1 MYNLIFNK
9 GLVMK
14 KIISLF
20 LITLFVSVGSA
31 QIKTELITYQDGEV
45 ELEGYLAYDKLL
57 KSVRGG
63 VIIVHN
69 ANGRDEF
76 IQERADELAKI
87 GYVVFA
93 VDMFGKGVS
102 PKDEDEQE
110 VLTSEFLGEDRLLM
124 RQRVS
129 KGLEIL
135 TQQSKVDVNRLAA
148 IGYGFGGTTVLE
160 LARSGA
166 NITAAISFF
175 GSLSTPTPEDAK
187 NIKGAVLI
195 HLGSEDPIISKEEIA
210 SFRTEMQ
217 DANVDWQ
224 INLYGGTYHGFTR
237 YSLGFD
243 TSSGK
248 AYNYN
253 ADKRSWEAV
262 KSLLHE
268 KLK

>member
-1 MYNLIFNK
+1 
-9 GLVMK
+9 MK
-14 KIISLF
+14 KYISIF
-20 LITLFVSVGSA
+20 LIILFVSVGTA
-31 QIKTELITYQDGEV
+31 QVKTELITYQDGDV

-69 ANGRDEF
+69 ANGRDKF
-76 IQERADELAKI
+76 INERADELAKI
-87 GYVVFA
+87 GYIAFA

-110 VLTSEFLGEDRLLM
+110 ELTSEFFGEDRQMM
-124 RQRVS
+124 RQRAL

-135 TQQSKVDVNRLAA
+135 SQQPKVDANRLAA

-166 NITAAISFF
+166 NITAAINFF
-175 GSLSTPTPEDAK
+175 GSLSTPTAEDAK
-187 NIKGAVLI
+187 NIKGAVLV
-195 HLGSEDPIISKEEIA
+195 HLGSEDPVISKEEIET
-210 SFRTEMQ
+210 FREEMQ
-217 DANVDWQ
+217 NSNVDWQ
-224 INLYGGTYHGFTR
+224 LNIYGGAYHGFTR

-243 TSSGK
+243 NSSGK

-262 KSLLHE
+262 KSLLRE

>member
-1 MYNLIFNK
+1 
-9 GLVMK
+9 MK
-14 KIISLF
+14 KIISIF
-20 LITLFVSVGSA
+20 LIVLFTSLCHS
-31 QIKTELITYQDGEV
+31 QEKTDLITYQDGDV

-57 KSVRGG
+57 KSIRGG
-63 VIIVHN
+63 VLLVHN
-69 ANGRDEF
+69 ANGRDKF

-87 GYVVFA
+87 GYIVFA
-93 VDMFGKGVS
+93 LDMFGKGVS
-102 PKDEDEQE
+102 AKDEEE
-110 VLTSEFLGEDRLLM
+110 EKELTSQFLEEDRQLM
-124 RQRVS
+124 RQRAL

-135 TQQSKVDVNRLAA
+135 VQQAKVDQNRIAA

-166 NITAAISFF
+166 NLTATVNYF
-175 GSLSTPTPEDAK
+175 GSLSTPTPDDAK
-187 NIKGAVLI
+187 NIKGAVLVL
-195 HLGSEDPIISKEEIA
+195 LGSEDPFIAEEEII

-217 DANVDWQ
+217 NANADWQ
-224 INLYGGTYHGFTR
+224 MNIYGGAYQGFTR

-243 TSSGK
+243 PTSGK

-262 KSLLHE
+262 KSLLRE

>member
-1 MYNLIFNK
+1 
-9 GLVMK
+9 MK
-14 KIISLF
+14 KYISVF
-20 LITLFVSVGSA
+20 LIILLVSISSA
-31 QIKTELITYQDGEV
+31 QVKTELITYKDGDV

-63 VIIVHN
+63 VLLVHN
-69 ANGRDEF
+69 TNGRDEF

-93 VDMFGKGVS
+93 VDMYGKGII

-110 VLTSEFLGEDRLLM
+110 ELTSKFFGENRQLM
-124 RQRVS
+124 RERAR

-135 TQQSKVDVNRLAA
+135 SQQNKVDETRVAA

-166 NITAAISFF
+166 TITAAINFF
-175 GSLSTPTPEDAK
+175 GALSTPTPDDAR
-187 NIKGAVLI
+187 NIKGAVLVL
-195 HLGSEDPIISKEEIA
+195 LGSEDPFIPPEEIEA
-210 SFRTEMQ
+210 FRTEMQ
-217 DANVDWQ
+217 NANADWHM
-224 INLYGGTYHGFTR
+224 NLFGGAYHEFTL

-243 TSSGK
+243 TASGK

-262 KSLLHE
+262 KSLLRE